1 MKDFWA
7 GQLARN
13 INASGA
19 LNEAQCSR
27 RGQVVQMSVL
37 NKRLSYDLDHVLR
50 EDAFQEDNDS
60 MSCYGRFI
68 DNVAVIVS
76 MRMGLS
82 EKEGRFLKIN

>member
-1 MKDFWA
+1 MVLERCRLMHNILLLKDPLAAHVDRFWNITLIKADLMFVMKDFWA

-37 NKRLSYDLDHVLR
+37 NKRLS
-50 EDAFQEDNDS
+50 
-60 MSCYGRFI
+60 
-68 DNVAVIVS
+68 
-76 MRMGLS
+76 
-82 EKEGRFLKIN
+82 